1 MTVLSAITCGAAE
14 VEVAVGGSRVAVAV
28 GSIGID
34 VAVGAGVS
42 SGIGVAV
49 GSAATTKG
57 VAVGTGVKVGCSVGV
72 AGGSVLDVIT
82 KYWVNS
88 RVKIKKSAT
97 DRIMIR
103 PIRTIFRTVFS
114 PKALVRFS

>member
-1 MTVLSAITCGAAE
+1 M
-14 VEVAVGGSRVAVAV
+14 
-28 GSIGID
+28 
-34 VAVGAGVS
+34 
-42 SGIGVAV
+42 
-49 GSAATTKG
+49 AATCPTGIVSEGDTQLKAALARSNFG
-57 VAVGTGVKVGCSVGV
+57 VDGTGVKVGCSVGV